1 MKNVVSIK
9 EKESEKK
16 KKLIN
21 KPVEYLPPAK
31 QSRIQKQIINGRD
44 ADAQAYKLSGQLD
57 PMLELH
63 LRRLEEKIEK
73 HLSAME
79 EKFRTQEI
87 KEEDILK
94 SVEER
99 VKQIISEDKKSAEE
113 KSTNI
118 LMEGIKKL
126 TTIPLKLSSLFS
138 LKNWVN
144 FYRTISMWAI
154 SDEVDEFGRDMVF
167 ELKVKPFFD
176 FLYDKWWRVET
187 IGINNVP
194 STGPVLLVS
203 NHSGTLPFDGAM
215 TKLAIWREH
224 PAQREVRPLVENFVY
239 YFPVLSTFM
248 PRIGGVRACQEN
260 AERLLRK
267 GECVIV
273 YPEGVKGVGKYFH
286 ERYKLQRFGRGGFI
300 RLAMRTGA
308 PIVPVAV
315 VGAEEIYPLIAKPAK
330 LGKLLGVPYFPI
342 TPFFPWLGLLGMIP
356 LPSKW
361 YIQFG
366 EPIDLSQ
373 YGPNAE
379 DNDLLV
385 NKLSEMVRSTIQNM
399 LIEVLK
405 KRKSIWY

>member
-1 MKNVVSIK
+1 MKEALSIT
-9 EKESEKK
+9 EEITRKK
-16 KKLIN
+16 KKHSLESI
-21 KPVEYLPPAK
+21 EYLPPAK
-31 QSRIQKQIINGRD
+31 TGKKSEPVEAK
-44 ADAQAYKLSGQLD
+44 KPEFD

-73 HLSAME
+73 HLLEME
-79 EKFRTQEI
+79 NKI
-87 KEEDILK
+87 KKPDIDEERILK

-99 VKQIISEDKKSAEE
+99 VKQIIEAQSKQE
-113 KSTNI
+113 KGTDVISI
-118 LMEGIKKL
+118 LKNRLNKMALVPEKL
-126 TTIPLKLSSLFS
+126 MSIFS
-138 LKNWVN
+138 LKNWIN

-167 ELKVKPFFD
+167 EMKVKPLFD
-176 FLYDKWWRVET
+176 FLYEKWWRVEA
-187 IGINNVP
+187 IGVKNVP

-215 TKLAIWREH
+215 TKLALWREH
-224 PAQREVRPLVENFVY
+224 PAQRDIRPLVENFVY
-239 YFPVLSTFM
+239 YFPILSTFM

-267 GECVIV
+267 GEAVIV

-315 VGAEEIYPLIAKPAK
+315 VGAEEIYPLIAKPVKIA
-330 LGKLLGVPYFPI
+330 KLLGFPYFPI
-342 TPFFPWLGLLGMIP
+342 TPFFPWFGLLGIIP

-399 LIEVLK
+399 LIELLK

>member
-1 MKNVVSIK
+1 MKNVVSIT
-9 EKESEKK
+9 EKKSEKRK
-16 KKLIN
+16 RIIN
-21 KPVEYLPPAK
+21 EPVEYLPPAK
-31 QSRIQKQIINGRD
+31 SGPSEKPVENGKD
-44 ADAQAYKLSGQLD
+44 ITAQAYTPQFD

-73 HLSAME
+73 HLSEVE
-79 EKFRTQEI
+79 EKI
-87 KEEDILK
+87 KVQDAVEEKILK

-99 VKQIISEDKKSAEE
+99 VKQILEEQTKPSKKDVLSQLMDRLQ
-113 KSTNI
+113 NI
-118 LMEGIKKL
+118 TSIPGKL
-126 TTIPLKLSSLFS
+126 TSIFS

-154 SDEVDEFGRDMVF
+154 SDEVDEFGRDRVF

-176 FLYDKWWRVET
+176 FLYEKWWRVEA
-187 IGINNVP
+187 IGVNNVP

-224 PAQREVRPLVENFVY
+224 PAQRDIRPLVENFVY
-239 YFPVLSTFM
+239 YFPIISTFM

-267 GECVIV
+267 GEAVIV

-315 VGAEEIYPLIAKPAK
+315 VGAEEIYPLIAKPVKIAR
-330 LGKLLGVPYFPI
+330 LLGFPYLPI
-342 TPFFPWLGLLGMIP
+342 TPFFPWLGPLGIIP

-379 DNDLLV
+379 ENDLLV

-399 LIEVLK
+399 LIELLK
-405 KRKSIWY
+405 KRKSVWY

>member
-1 MKNVVSIK
+1 MKNVISIQ
-9 EKESEKK
+9 EKK
-16 KKLIN
+16 PETRGKIIN
-21 KPVEYLPPAK
+21 KPAEYLPPAK
-31 QSRIQKQIINGRD
+31 SRKAEPLQMNGRD
-44 ADAQAYKLSGQLD
+44 ITAEAYHPQFD

-73 HLSAME
+73 HLNEVES
-79 EKFRTQEI
+79 RI
-87 KEEDILK
+87 KEQDLAEERILK

-99 VKQIISEDKKSAEE
+99 IKQIIASQGTSEKKEVLSQ
-113 KSTNI
+113 I
-118 LMEGIKKL
+118 LDRMKGIISLPIK
-126 TTIPLKLSSLFS
+126 ISSVFS
-138 LKNWVN
+138 LKTWIN

-154 SDEVDEFGRDMVF
+154 SDEVDEFGRDRVF

-176 FLYDKWWRVET
+176 FLYEKWWRVET
-187 IGINNVP
+187 IGVNNVP

-224 PAQREVRPLVENFVY
+224 PAQRDIRPLVENFVY
-239 YFPVLSTFM
+239 YFPIISTFM

-267 GECVIV
+267 GEAVLV
-273 YPEGVKGVGKYFH
+273 FPEGVKGVGKYFH

-315 VGAEEIYPLIAKPAK
+315 VGAEEIYPLIGRAVK
-330 LGKLLGVPYFPI
+330 LGKLFGVPYIPI
-342 TPFFPWLGLLGMIP
+342 TPFFPWFGLLGIIP

-379 DNDLLV
+379 ENDLLV

-399 LIEVLK
+399 LIELLK
-405 KRKSIWY
+405 RRKSIWY

>member
-1 MKNVVSIK
+1 MKNIVSIQ
-9 EKESEKK
+9 EKK
-16 KKLIN
+16 DEKRKKIVN
-21 KPVEYLPPAK
+21 KSIEYLPPAK
-31 QSRIQKQIINGRD
+31 PKKTEQPLLNGKD
-44 ADAQAYKLSGQLD
+44 TTAEAYTPQFD

-73 HLSAME
+73 HLNEVESRIKQQDFSE
-79 EKFRTQEI
+79 EK
-87 KEEDILK
+87 ILK

-99 VKQIISEDKKSAEE
+99 VKQIISSQSKSEQKE
-113 KSTNI
+113 SLSQITGWIKNI
-118 LMEGIKKL
+118 SHL
-126 TTIPLKLSSLFS
+126 PVNLSSIFS
-138 LKNWVN
+138 LKTWVN

-154 SDEVDEFGRDMVF
+154 SDEVDEFGRDRVF

-187 IGINNVP
+187 IGVNNVP

-224 PAQREVRPLVENFVY
+224 PAQRDIRPLVENFVY
-239 YFPVLSTFM
+239 YFPIISIFM
-248 PRIGGVRACQEN
+248 PRIGGVRASQEN

-267 GECVIV
+267 GEAVIV

-315 VGAEEIYPLIAKPAK
+315 VGAEEIYPLIARPVK
-330 LGKLLGVPYFPI
+330 LGRLFGVPYIPI
-342 TPFFPWLGLLGMIP
+342 TPFFPWFGLLGIIP

-385 NKLSEMVRSTIQNM
+385 NKLSEMVRGRIQNM
-399 LIEVLK
+399 LIELLK
-405 KRKSIWY
+405 QRKSIWY

>member
-1 MKNVVSIK
+1 MKNVISMQ
-9 EKESEKK
+9 EKK
-16 KKLIN
+16 GRKIINKKL
-21 KPVEYLPPAK
+21 EYLPPAK
-31 QSRIQKQIINGRD
+31 PKKAEAPISNGKD
-44 ADAQAYKLSGQLD
+44 TTAEAYIPQFD

-73 HLSAME
+73 HLNEME
-79 EKFRTQEI
+79 SRI
-87 KEEDILK
+87 KQQDIAEERILK

-99 VKQIISEDKKSAEE
+99 VKQIIASQSKSEQKDSLSQIMERIK
-113 KSTNI
+113 NI
-118 LMEGIKKL
+118 
-126 TTIPLKLSSLFS
+126 TSFPVKLSSVFS
-138 LKNWVN
+138 LKTWVN

-154 SDEVDEFGRDMVF
+154 SDEVDEFGRDRVF

-176 FLYDKWWRVET
+176 FLYEKWWRVET
-187 IGINNVP
+187 FGIKNIP

-215 TKLAIWREH
+215 TKLAVWREH
-224 PAQREVRPLVENFVY
+224 PAQRDIRPLVENFVY
-239 YFPVLSTFM
+239 YFPIISTFM

-267 GECVIV
+267 GEAVIV
-273 YPEGVKGVGKYFH
+273 YPEGVKGVGKYFR

-315 VGAEEIYPLIAKPAK
+315 VGAEEIYPLIAKSVK
-330 LGKLLGVPYFPI
+330 LGKLLGFPYLPI
-342 TPFFPWLGLLGMIP
+342 TPFFPWFGLLGVIP

-361 YIQFG
+361 YIHFG
-366 EPIDLSQ
+366 EPIDLTQ

-379 DNDLLV
+379 ENDLLV
-385 NKLSEMVRSTIQNM
+385 NKLSEMVRGRIQNM
-399 LIEVLK
+399 LIELLK
-405 KRKSIWY
+405 QRKSVWY

>member
-1 MKNVVSIK
+1 MKNVISIQ
-9 EKESEKK
+9 EKK
-16 KKLIN
+16 QRKKIIN
-21 KPVEYLPPAK
+21 KPMEYLPPAK
-31 QSRIQKQIINGRD
+31 PRKTGTPLSNGKD
-44 ADAQAYKLSGQLD
+44 TTAEAYTPRFD
-57 PMLELH
+57 PMIELH

-73 HLSAME
+73 HLNEVEDKIREQDIAE
-79 EKFRTQEI
+79 EK
-87 KEEDILK
+87 ILK

-99 VKQIISEDKKSAEE
+99 VKQIIATQSKPEDKQVAFQIMDKIKSI
-113 KSTNI
+113 SSF
-118 LMEGIKKL
+118 
-126 TTIPLKLSSLFS
+126 TTKLSSIFS
-138 LKNWVN
+138 IRTWVN

-154 SDEVDEFGRDMVF
+154 SDEVDEFGKDRVF

-176 FLYDKWWRVET
+176 FLYEKWWRVET

-224 PAQREVRPLVENFVY
+224 PAQRDIRPLVENFVY
-239 YFPVLSTFM
+239 YFPIISTFM

-267 GECVIV
+267 GEAVIV
-273 YPEGVKGVGKYFH
+273 FPEGVKGVGKYFH

-315 VGAEEIYPLIAKPAK
+315 VGAEEIYPLIARPVK
-330 LGKLLGVPYFPI
+330 LGRLLGFPYLPI
-342 TPFFPWLGLLGMIP
+342 TPFFPWFGLLGVIP

-366 EPIDLSQ
+366 EPIDLTQ

-379 DNDLLV
+379 ENDLLV
-385 NKLSEMVRSTIQNM
+385 NKLSEMVRGTIQNM
-399 LIEVLK
+399 LIELLK
-405 KRKSIWY
+405 QRKSIWY